1 MKILNETLNNIQ
13 PSYEEWVKK
22 AWERLDSLTKPIGS
36 LGELEC
42 IVAKMAGIT
51 GKINNTIDK
60 KNVVIM
66 CADNGVVEEGVSSCP
81 QSLTYTVTNNFTRG
95 ITGINVLS
103 NFVGS
108 DITVVDVGVIK
119 DINNPKII
127 GKKVRYG
134 TDNMVKGPAM
144 TREEAIEAIETGIE
158 TVDNLVKNG
167 YNLFGTGEM
176 GIGNTTTSA
185 AILSVLTG
193 ISVEQCTGKGS
204 ALTDEAFENKKRVI
218 EKAIEVNNPNKEDV
232 IDVIAKV
239 GGLDIAGLCGCYLGA
254 AKNRVP
260 ILIDGIISSVAAL
273 CAYRLNNN
281 VADFTFPSHLSAEPG
296 AQYVMKEM
304 GLSPMLNL
312 RMRLGEGTGCALGFN
327 IIEAAL
333 YIINHMGTFG
343 DAGIVTD
350 YLLEM
355 RDNVQKKSYVD
366 NNISK
371 EIE

>member
-1 MKILNETLNNIQ
+1 MKILTETLNNIE
-13 PSYEEWVKK
+13 PAYEQWVKK
-22 AWERLDSLTKPIGS
+22 SWEKLDSLTKPIGS

-51 GKINNTIDK
+51 GKINNTINK

-81 QSLTYTVTNNFTRG
+81 QSLTYTVSNNFTKG

-108 DITVVDVGVIK
+108 DITVVDIGIAKEV
-119 DINNPKII
+119 NNPKII
-127 GKKVRYG
+127 DRKVRFG
-134 TDNMVKGPAM
+134 TDNMVNGPAM
-144 TREEAIEAIETGIE
+144 TREEAIKAIEAGIE
-158 TVDNLVKNG
+158 IVDNLAKEG

-185 AILSVLTG
+185 AVLSVLSG
-193 ISVEQCTGKGS
+193 LDVEQCTGKGA
-204 ALTDEAFENKKRVI
+204 ALTEEAFENKKRVI
-218 EKAIEVNNPNKEDV
+218 ERAIEINNPNKEDI

-239 GGLDIAGLCGCYLGA
+239 GGLDIAGLCGCFLGA
-254 AKNRVP
+254 AKNRIP
-260 ILIDGIISSVAAL
+260 IVIDGFISSAAAL

-281 VADFTFPSHLSAEPG
+281 VKDFIFPSHLSAEPG
-296 AQYVMKEM
+296 AQYMMKEM

-312 RMRLGEGTGCALGFN
+312 RMRLGEGTGCTLGFN

-333 YIINHMGTFG
+333 YIINHMGTFD

-355 RDNVQKKSYVD
+355 RDNVEEKSYVD
-366 NNISK
+366 DTI
-371 EIE
+371 